1 MVLLV
6 YGSNDYRLEIWEK
19 VDEMVCHSDCKHLY
33 QRLLPAIHQVSKPE

>member
-6 YGSNDYRLEIWEK
+6 YGSNDYRLEMWEK
-19 VDEMVCHSDCKHLY
+19 VDGMVCHSDCKHLY